1 MTNKDG
7 KPVHEGRPSEETLK
21 GRSHKVDGKATMPR
35 PPETELPATRDL
47 DYSAHLSE
55 YERES
60 LAAEAKLKADSK
72 KKRAKSPRNT

>member
-7 KPVHEGRPSEETLK
+7 KPAHEDSSEETPK
-21 GRSHKVDGKATMPR
+21 GQSHKVDGKATIPR

-72 KKRAKSPRNT
+72 KRRTKSPRNT

>member
-7 KPVHEGRPSEETLK
+7 KPVREECSVETLK
-21 GRSHKVDGKATMPR
+21 GRSRKVGGKATMPR

-72 KKRAKSPRNT
+72 KKRAKSLPNT

>member
-7 KPVHEGRPSEETLK
+7 KPLHQDSSEETLK
-21 GRSHKVDGKATMPR
+21 GQSNKVDGKATMPR

-60 LAAEAKLKADSK
+60 LAAEAKLKAYSK
-72 KKRAKSPRNT
+72 KKRTKSPPKV

>member
-1 MTNKDG
+1 MTNKAG
-7 KPVHEGRPSEETLK
+7 KSVQKDSSRGTPK
-21 GRSHKVDGKATMPR
+21 GQSHKVDGKATMPR

-72 KKRAKSPRNT
+72 KKRAKSPRKT